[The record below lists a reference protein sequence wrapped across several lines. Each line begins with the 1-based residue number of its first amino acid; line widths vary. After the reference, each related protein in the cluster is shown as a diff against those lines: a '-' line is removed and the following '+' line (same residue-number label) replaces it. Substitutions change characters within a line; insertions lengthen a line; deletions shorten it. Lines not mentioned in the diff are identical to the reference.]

1 MTANPL
7 RWYEG
12 TDHPQ
17 DREGSLMAHGIG
29 GRYSFDTQAD
39 GNVLLRMADDESVG
53 IVFEKIWEAI
63 EAAEKD
69 WQEKYSALGA
79 KP

>member
-1 MTANPL
+1 MIAKPL

-12 TDHPQ
+12 T
-17 DREGSLMAHGIG
+17 EGSLMAHGIG
-29 GRYSFDTQAD
+29 GLYSFDTQAD
-39 GNVLLRMADDESVG
+39 GNVLLRMADDKSVG

-63 EAAEKD
+63 EAAETD
-69 WQEKYSALGA
+69 WQEKYSALEA